1 MLSVNS
7 SIMGNLA
14 SSSRQSQIGLHRAFA
29 RVQKADDSLESTRQS
44 GDSGQYAFASRLSGD
59 TRHRSAHLNNLQ
71 NATTYVQM
79 QQAGLDK
86 AAQVFDRMSKLA
98 MQASDPFLNYAQRQ
112 SLNEEMDGL
121 KKELESLRT
130 ADFQGKYLYDDLASY
145 TAKSV
150 DFGDALDETQPP
162 TESNVYTTFYK
173 NQNRPVNRWTSTKDV
188 LYNSGRMIL
197 EVNGGGHGERYYV
210 KQGENIIF
218 DTGQWWETSGHA
230 YQYDFDKFIIDFA
243 PGKDTTFEFVPMD
256 TAGGED
262 TRQGHTPAPNGNFD
276 NQSFYSTQLGTSDFS
291 SSFINAGQVTT
302 ARATTESSEIS
313 VVVESTSLFQISA
326 KYEQT
331 GPTNFQTI
339 GQEGSNEAVT
349 LTPVGFGTM
358 SGMGIG
364 TIEDAKST
372 LDAVLEEI
380 KGIGIQIGRL
390 GSNFSLIQQSSELSG
405 EKVAAGQVALARMNE
420 DEFPQSSLE
429 FAMQK
434 IKMDSNVALMTQAKD
449 MSKKIYSLLW

>member
-1 MLSVNS
+1 MLSVNAP
-7 SIMGNLA
+7 IMGTLA
-14 SSSRQSQIGLHRAFA
+14 ASSRQSQIGLHRAFA
-29 RVQKADDSLESTRQS
+29 RVQKAGDSLESTRNS
-44 GDSGQYAFASRLSGD
+44 GDSGQFAYATRLSGN

-71 NATTYVQM
+71 SATTYVQM
-79 QQAGLDK
+79 QQAGLEK
-86 AAQVFDRMSKLA
+86 ATQVFERISKLA

-130 ADFQGKYLYDDLASY
+130 QDFQGKYLYDDLASY

-162 TESNVYTTFYK
+162 AQSNFDGSGT
-173 NQNRPVNRWTSTKDV
+173 NRWISTKDV
-188 LYNSGRMIL
+188 LYNSGRITL
-197 EVNGGGHGERYYV
+197 EVNGGTAGERYYV
-210 KQGENIIF
+210 KQGNNIIF
-218 DTGQWWETSGHA
+218 DSGNNWRTAGNA
-230 YQYDFDKFIIDFA
+230 YKFDFDKFIIDFA
-243 PGKDTTFEFVPMD
+243 PGQDTTFQFVPMD
-256 TAGGED
+256 TAGNED
-262 TRQGHTPAPNGNFD
+262 TRWGNTPTPNGNFD
-276 NQSFYSTQLGTSDFS
+276 NQSFYTSQLGTSDFS
-291 SSFINAGQVTT
+291 GSFTSAGQVSTS
-302 ARATTESSEIS
+302 RATTESSEIS
-313 VVVESTSLFQISA
+313 VIVESTTLFQISA

-331 GPTNFQTI
+331 GPTNFQTV

-349 LTPVGFGTM
+349 LTPVGFGTL

-364 TIEDAKST
+364 TIEDAKTT

-380 KGIGIQIGRL
+380 KGVGIQIGKI
-390 GSNFSLIQQSSELSG
+390 GSNFSLIEQSYNLSG
-405 EKVAAGQVALARMNE
+405 EKVAAGQVALSRMNE
-420 DEFPQSSLE
+420 GEFPQSSLE

>member
-1 MLSVNS
+1 MLSVNAP
-7 SIMGNLA
+7 IMGTLA
-14 SSSRQSQIGLHRAFA
+14 ASSRQSQIGLHRAFA
-29 RVQKADDSLESTRQS
+29 RVQKAGDSLESTRNS
-44 GDSGQYAFASRLSGD
+44 GDSGQFAYATRLSGN
-59 TRHRSAHLNNLQ
+59 TRHRSTHLNNLQ

-79 QQAGLDK
+79 QQAGLEK
-86 AAQVFDRMSKLA
+86 ATQVFERISKLA
-98 MQASDPFLNYAQRQ
+98 MQASDPFLNYSQRQ

-130 ADFQGKYLYDDLASY
+130 QDFQGKYLYDDLASY

-162 TESNVYTTFYK
+162 AESNVYTTFYK
-173 NQNRPVNRWTSTKDV
+173 GQNRPVNRWTSSKDV
-188 LYNSGRMIL
+188 LYNSGRITL

-210 KQGENIIF
+210 KQGNNIIF
-218 DTGQWWETSGHA
+218 DTGQWWETMGHA

-243 PGKDTTFEFVPMD
+243 PGEDTTFQFVPMD
-256 TAGGED
+256 TAGAED
-262 TRQGHTPAPNGNFD
+262 TRNGSTPTPNGNFD
-276 NQSFYSTQLGTSDFS
+276 NQSYYNSQLGS
-291 SSFINAGQVTT
+291 VTT
-302 ARATTESSEIS
+302 AQANTDSSVIS

-331 GPTNFQTI
+331 GPTNFQTV

-349 LTPVGFGTM
+349 LTPVGFGTL

-364 TIEDAKST
+364 TIEDAKTT

-380 KGIGIQIGRL
+380 KGVGIQIGKI
-390 GSNFSLIQQSSELSG
+390 GSNFSLIEQSYNLSG
-405 EKVAAGQVALARMNE
+405 EKVAAGQVALSRMNE
-420 DEFPQSSLE
+420 GEFPQSSLE